1 MPGELVR
8 TDAGACAEEETMSA
22 MLRSLPFQGLIFPA
36 FAISL
41 LATSSPAG
49 EQQPPDASLGRK
61 IFEHNWARPETWADP
76 ENLGDGGDGLGPV
89 FNATSC
95 TECHGLMGPGG
106 AGRNSENAV
115 LLSIVADAPAARH
128 TQLGVL
134 NRARG
139 VHFGFAESTTVV
151 LHKFGLGPVEDPHRF
166 DVWRSGLLAPAD
178 ESLRTGGVKPVRFET
193 ANVEFEL
200 AQRNTPA
207 LWGLAAVEWLREHRG
222 GLARIRFAKEQRR
235 KHSWITG
242 RIPRTDG
249 GAEAWYGWRGQTA
262 TLHDFVLNACTHELG
277 LAVPGRMQPAS
288 PAESAR
294 DRLQASQQ
302 KRKLDLTDHQCRSL
316 TEFVRS
322 LPRPQQQLPE
332 GREELAMVQA
342 GEAVFDR
349 IGCTACHPPELGGV
363 DGLYSDLLLHDMG
376 TSLSDHSTA
385 QPEIEP
391 GQFIRTGGN
400 GYSGG
405 RVVDRI
411 PPRTLPCDCDLEW
424 RTPPLWGVANSAP
437 YLHDGRAATLEEAI
451 LQHGGEAAPAAH
463 AFEILNENERWNLL
477 AFLETLRAP
486 PIP

>member
-1 MPGELVR
+1 MSLV
-8 TDAGACAEEETMSA
+8 
-22 MLRSLPFQGLIFPA
+22 LRSPRILGLIAPVLAVSLIPA
-36 FAISL
+36 AL
-41 LATSSPAG
+41 LAGERETPSPA
-49 EQQPPDASLGRK
+49 LGRQ
-61 IFEHNWARPETWADP
+61 IFEHNWARPETWAGP
-76 ENLGDGGDGLGPV
+76 EELGDGGDGLGPV

-95 TECHGLMGPGG
+95 AECHALGGPGG
-106 AGRNSENAV
+106 AGLNSENAV
-115 LLSIVADAPAARH
+115 LFSVVSDAPAARH
-128 TQLGVL
+128 TQLAAL
-134 NRARG
+134 RRART
-139 VHFGFAESTTVV
+139 VHFGFAESTSVV
-151 LHKFGLGPVEDPHRF
+151 LHKFGLGTADDPHRF
-166 DVWRSGLLAPAD
+166 DVWRSELLTPAD
-178 ESLRTGGVKPVRFET
+178 ESIRAAGVRPVTFET

-207 LWGLAAVEWLREHRG
+207 LWGLGALEWLREHRG
-222 GLARIRFAKEQRR
+222 GRARVQFAQEQQR
-235 KHSWITG
+235 KCSWITG

-249 GAEAWYGWRGQTA
+249 GREAWYGWRGQTES
-262 TLHDFVLNACTHELG
+262 LHDFVLNACTHELG
-277 LAVPGRMQPAS
+277 LAVPGRTQPAS

-302 KRKLDLTDHQCRSL
+302 KRKLDLTEHQCRSL

-349 IGCTACHPPELGGV
+349 IGCAACHPRDLGAV
-363 DGLYSDLLLHDMG
+363 TGLYSDLLLHDMG

-391 GQFIRTGGN
+391 GQTILSGGN

-411 PPRTLPCDCDLEW
+411 PPRTLPCDCDREW
-424 RTPPLWGVANSAP
+424 RTPPLWGVADSAP
-437 YLHDGRAATLEEAI
+437 YLHDGRVATLEEAI
-451 LQHGGEAAPAAH
+451 RQHGGEAAPAAH
-463 AFEILNENERWNLL
+463 AFDILHENERWNLL

-486 PIP
+486 AAP